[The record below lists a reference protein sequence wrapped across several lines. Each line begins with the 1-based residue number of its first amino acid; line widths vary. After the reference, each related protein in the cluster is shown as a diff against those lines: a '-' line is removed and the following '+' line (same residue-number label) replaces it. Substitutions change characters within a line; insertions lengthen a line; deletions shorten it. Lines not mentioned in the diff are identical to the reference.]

1 MVRTHYI
8 PADEQVFRTLLKQ
21 DRLVGNGFNGDIK
34 IFTPKSPYIRGSGW
48 FSRTAIP
55 IFKKII
61 APNLIDFGSNFLRDI
76 TSGKSAKS
84 SAKKRGMQSLKKTV
98 KKVLTGQGRRFKKK
112 CLVIN
117 PKLNIEE
124 GNNQRKKLVERK
136 EKLKFLERK
145 IPIKERELLKNA
157 NAYSTQIFLYKLI

>member
-21 DRLVGNGFNGDIK
+21 DRLVGSEFNSDIK
-34 IFTPKSPYIRGSGW
+34 MFTPKSPYIRGSGW

-61 APNLIDFGSNFLRDI
+61 APNLIDFGSKFLKDI
-76 TSGKSAKS
+76 ASGKSVKS

-98 KKVLTGQGRRFKKK
+98 KKVLTGQGRIIKKK
-112 CLVIN
+112 VM
-117 PKLNIEE
+117 
-124 GNNQRKKLVERK
+124 
-136 EKLKFLERK
+136 
-145 IPIKERELLKNA
+145 
-157 NAYSTQIFLYKLI
+157 S

>member
-1 MVRTHYI
+1 MVRTHHT
-8 PADEQVFRTLLKQ
+8 PADEQVFRSLLNQ
-21 DRLVGNGFNGDIK
+21 NRLVGSGFNGDIK

-61 APNLIDFGSNFLRDI
+61 APNLIDFGSKFLKDI

-112 CLVIN
+112 MSCHK
-117 PKLNIEE
+117 PKTKHR
-124 GNNQRKKLVERK
+124 RKKQSKKKTGGKKRK
-136 EKLKFLERK
+136 TKISRK
-145 IPIKERELLKNA
+145 KNTNKRKGASKKRKCIFDSNFPI
-157 NAYSTQIFLYKLI
+157 